1 MSQNHAA
8 NQQQH
13 LDLGCK
19 SKSSKSEAMVN
30 ASDATP
36 PGKNP
41 TSAPVKNDLVSPT
54 VGSSNDRTRSDEGC
68 DESHH
73 QESSHDVDM
82 DKLAS
87 ACDGL
92 NMNPVDEVQETRP
105 GVNKLRS
112 WLNKNIKVEISDGRF
127 LVGTFLCT
135 DRDSN
140 VIIGLCNE
148 YTRDPDLKQEHAA
161 KQCAGTTADSGMSE
175 EGRILGLA
183 MVPGRHIKKLYID
196 DSPLVPS
203 TSRAPTDSG
212 SEGSCH
218 S

>member
-1 MSQNHAA
+1 MSESHAP

-19 SKSSKSEAMVN
+19 SKLSKSEEMVN

-41 TSAPVKNDLVSPT
+41 TRN
-54 VGSSNDRTRSDEGC
+54 DEGC
-68 DESHH
+68 DENNDESNH
-73 QESSHDVDM
+73 QQSSNDVDM

-92 NMNPVDEVQETRP
+92 NLNAVEEVQDTRP
-105 GVNKLRS
+105 GVNQLRS

-148 YTRDPDLKQEHAA
+148 YTRDPDLKKEDAA
-161 KQCAGTTADSGMSE
+161 KPCAGTATTADTAMSE